1 MEPKEEIKQ
10 RLPIE
15 VVIGEYV
22 ELKRAGRNYKGLSP
36 FSAEKTPSFIV
47 SPEKNI
53 WHDFSSGKGGDIFS
67 FIMEVEGMEF
77 PEALKHL
84 ATKAGVEL
92 EERSPSAKKDQ
103 QLKKK
108 IIEINKLAAKY
119 YQASLLQNPTALN
132 YLKDRGVTKQGIK
145 DFELGYAP
153 NSPNGLVNLLQK
165 HSFTTEQ
172 IQKAGIATN
181 KGGKLYDIFRERIMF
196 PFISPNGEH
205 LGFTGRLIK
214 SSGFGPKYMNTP
226 QTLVY
231 NKSNFLYGLNVAKED
246 IRKKDQ
252 IVLLEGNLDVVSSS
266 QSGIKQIVA
275 ASGTAVTALQLRQ
288 IQRLTENLIF
298 CLDTD
303 KAGVEATIR
312 SLEIAAPTDLK
323 VSVATIP
330 PEYKD
335 PDELIKAEGVERWEL
350 VLQST
355 QDAFIWLI
363 ETLAKNVDMHS
374 PSQKGSY
381 AKSVIRILNLIKNP
395 VTQESYK
402 KYLSDKLDVSI
413 NSLDKL
419 AESSPLKR
427 LKQVNINKEA
437 NTQLEDK
444 LKIVTDR
451 FLSILI
457 NTSDISALK
466 GLKTQLKPSELATE
480 QSKDLYERL
489 IADDPDPKSQEKVK
503 LSQEQQDYIASLNL
517 IYEQLLEF
525 SPTESAS
532 IELLEEQYIQLQQI
546 IKELKSTKLK
556 GRLNSLDSKEHAEV
570 LQRLHTLQ
578 STPLH
583 TLLKD

>member
-1 MEPKEEIKQ
+1 
-10 RLPIE
+10 
-15 VVIGEYV
+15 
-22 ELKRAGRNYKGLSP
+22 
-36 FSAEKTPSFIV
+36 
-47 SPEKNI
+47 
-53 WHDFSSGKGGDIFS
+53 
-67 FIMEVEGMEF
+67 
-77 PEALKHL
+77 
-84 ATKAGVEL
+84 
-92 EERSPSAKKDQ
+92 
-103 QLKKK
+103 
-108 IIEINKLAAKY
+108 
-119 YQASLLQNPTALN
+119 
-132 YLKDRGVTKQGIK
+132 
-145 DFELGYAP
+145 
-153 NSPNGLVNLLQK
+153 
-165 HSFTTEQ
+165 
-172 IQKAGIATN
+172 
-181 KGGKLYDIFRERIMF
+181 
-196 PFISPNGEH
+196 
-205 LGFTGRLIK
+205 
-214 SSGFGPKYMNTP
+214 
-226 QTLVY
+226 
-231 NKSNFLYGLNVAKED
+231 
-246 IRKKDQ
+246 
-252 IVLLEGNLDVVSSS
+252 LLEGNLDVVSSS